1 MTTLTH
7 LGKTS
12 PIENDPTK
20 VVLDRIP
27 NPHRDVFYAA
37 RFTIP
42 EFTSLCPVT
51 GQPDFATL
59 VIDYFPNE
67 WLVESKALKLYMYSF
82 RNHGAFHED
91 CTLTIGRR
99 LNDELKPHWLRIV
112 GLWNA
117 RGGISIDVFWEQG
130 DVPKGCVAPDVEKR
144 PFRAMR

>member
-12 PIENDPTK
+12 PIENDPAK

-27 NPHRDVFYAA
+27 NPHQAAYYAA

-59 VIDYFPNE
+59 IIDYFPNK

-82 RNHGAFHED
+82 RDHGAFHED

-99 LNDELKPHWLRIV
+99 LNDELQPHWFRIV
-112 GLWNA
+112 GLWQP
-117 RGGISIDVFWEQG
+117 RGGIPIDIFWTTGEL
-130 DVPKGCVAPDVEKR
+130 PHNCEAPEIDYR
-144 PFRAMR
+144 PYRYR